1 MYAQQN
7 DSVPK
12 KHGDIQSF
20 ERDGYNIPANYR
32 GNAFTL
38 DEPPTDTGVPECDD
52 CLCVSE
58 IEAAPPKC
66 LSEAQ
71 RGNDCEKTPDKH
83 GGGLLS
89 GILGRFS
96 RGFELDDILLIGLII
111 LLLQNDCDRRDETVI
126 LLALLL
132 LGGF

>member
-7 DSVPK
+7 DSDE
-12 KHGDIQSF
+12 KHVDMQSF
-20 ERDGYNIPANYR
+20 EMGGYNVPANYR

-38 DEPPTDTGVPECDD
+38 GEPPTLTNTSECDE
-52 CLCVSE
+52 CCTAE

-71 RGNDCEKTPDKH
+71 RENVCEKEHVKQS
-83 GGGLLS
+83 GLLS

-96 RGFELDDILLIGLII
+96 RGFELDDIILIGLIV
-111 LLLQNDCDRRDETVI
+111 LLLQNDCERRDETVI

>member
-7 DSVPK
+7 
-12 KHGDIQSF
+12 GDALAPRENMQTF
-20 ERDGYNIPANYR
+20 ERGGVVVPANYK

-38 DEPPTDTGVPECDD
+38 DEVPCEAQSDECEACINDLPEIQATPPRCPSEAKCQSECT
-52 CLCVSE
+52 
-58 IEAAPPKC
+58 PPKTG
-66 LSEAQ
+66 
-71 RGNDCEKTPDKH
+71 R
-83 GGGLLS
+83 GLLS
-89 GILGRFS
+89 GIFDRFS

>member
-7 DSVPK
+7 DSPPQ
-12 KHGDIQSF
+12 KHGDMQSF

-38 DEPPTDTGVPECDD
+38 DEPPCDTEALCESD
-52 CLCVSE
+52 CCAPE

-71 RGNDCEKTPDKH
+71 RVDDCKGAHDKQ
-83 GGGLLS
+83 GGLLS

>member
-7 DSVPK
+7 SDSEIIT
-12 KHGDIQSF
+12 GSTQRF
-20 ERDGYNIPANYR
+20 ERDGYSIPANYR

-38 DEPPTDTGVPECDD
+38 DEPPCEEESAEYQDCSECTYKD
-52 CLCVSE
+52 
-58 IEAAPPKC
+58 AAPPKFIP
-66 LSEAQ
+66 EARHKDYSDKVPQ
-71 RGNDCEKTPDKH
+71 KH
-83 GGGLLS
+83 GSGLLS
-89 GILGRFS
+89 GIFDRFS

-111 LLLQNDCDRRDETVI
+111 LLLQNDCERRDETVI

>member
-7 DSVPK
+7 DSPEK
-12 KHGDIQSF
+12 PCGNMQSF
-20 ERDGYNIPANYR
+20 EMGGYSIPANYR

-38 DEPPTDTGVPECDD
+38 DEPPTDTCPAGCE
-52 CLCVSE
+52 SAATE

-71 RGNDCEKTPDKH
+71 RESECERSHSKQN
-83 GGGLLS
+83 GILS

-96 RGFELDDILLIGLII
+96 RGFELDDILLIGLIV
-111 LLLQNDCDRRDETVI
+111 LLLQNDCERRDETVI

>member
-1 MYAQQN
+1 MYAQPN
-7 DSVPK
+7 DTPQA
-12 KHGDIQSF
+12 KHKDMQSF
-20 ERDGYNIPANYR
+20 EMGGYSIPANYR

-38 DEPPTDTGVPECDD
+38 DEPPTPTNESECEE
-52 CLCVSE
+52 CHTCE

-71 RGNDCEKTPDKH
+71 CKDDCKRGSDKKD
-83 GGGLLS
+83 GGLLS

-96 RGFELDDILLIGLII
+96 RGFELDDILLIGLIV
-111 LLLQNDCDRRDETVI
+111 LLLQSDCERRDETVI

>member
-7 DSVPK
+7 
-12 KHGDIQSF
+12 GDTENTNNSPQSF
-20 ERDGYNIPANYR
+20 ERDGYSIPANYR

-38 DEPPTDTGVPECDD
+38 DEVPCEEEYCEQPTFSECSYKETALPEHIPEARHQKDCDKVP
-52 CLCVSE
+52 
-58 IEAAPPKC
+58 K
-66 LSEAQ
+66 
-71 RGNDCEKTPDKH
+71 KH

-89 GILGRFS
+89 GIFDRFS
-96 RGFELDDILLIGLII
+96 RKFELDDILLVGLII

-132 LGGF
+132 LSGF

>member
-7 DSVPK
+7 GNSE
-12 KHGDIQSF
+12 IINNNAQSF
-20 ERDGYNIPANYR
+20 ERDGYSIPANYR

-38 DEPPTDTGVPECDD
+38 DEPPYEGEPTEYTSC
-52 CLCVSE
+52 SE
-58 IEAAPPKC
+58 STYKEAAPPKC
-66 LSEAQ
+66 IPEARHQ
-71 RGNDCEKTPDKH
+71 SSCDKVPQKH
-83 GGGLLS
+83 GSGLLS
-89 GILGRFS
+89 GIFDRFS

-111 LLLQNDCDRRDETVI
+111 LLLQNDCERRDETVI

>member
-1 MYAQQN
+1 MYAQESAEGQ
-7 DSVPK
+7 
-12 KHGDIQSF
+12 KHPHVTQSF
-20 ERDGYNIPANYR
+20 ERGGYSIPANYR

-38 DEPPTDTGVPECDD
+38 DEPPTLSDTPECEE
-52 CLCVSE
+52 CCTE

-71 RGNDCEKTPDKH
+71 RENGCEKTPDRQR
-83 GGGLLS
+83 GLLS
-89 GILGRFS
+89 GIFDRFS
-96 RGFELDDILLIGLII
+96 RGFELDDILLIGLIV
-111 LLLQNDCDRRDETVI
+111 LLLQNDCERRDETVI

>member
-1 MYAQQN
+1 MIN
-7 DSVPK
+7 DSA
-12 KHGDIQSF
+12 QSF
-20 ERDGYNIPANYR
+20 ERDGYSIPANYR

-38 DEPPTDTGVPECDD
+38 DEPPCEEELAEHPNCSECSYKD
-52 CLCVSE
+52 
-58 IEAAPPKC
+58 AAPPKC
-66 LSEAQ
+66 IPEVRHQNHSDKVPQ
-71 RGNDCEKTPDKH
+71 KH

-89 GILGRFS
+89 GIFDRFS

-111 LLLQNDCDRRDETVI
+111 LLLQNDCERRDETVI

>member
-1 MYAQQN
+1 MYAQQSDDTEFIN
-7 DSVPK
+7 NST
-12 KHGDIQSF
+12 QSF
-20 ERDGYNIPANYR
+20 ERDGYSIPANYR

-38 DEPPTDTGVPECDD
+38 DEPPCEDECRDQPT
-52 CLCVSE
+52 CSE
-58 IEAAPPKC
+58 CSYKEAAPPEYIP
-66 LSEAQ
+66 EARHQ
-71 RGNDCEKTPDKH
+71 KDCDKVPQKH

-89 GILGRFS
+89 GIFDRFS